1 MGNSGLVLL
10 LLLGL
15 MVWFWQNTLRARES
29 ALRAARELCQHQQ
42 LQLLDA
48 TVTLQNLRLRRGED
62 GRLQLR
68 RTFQF
73 NYSDTGE
80 NRRIGFILMT
90 GNRIDQVGL

>member
-15 MVWFWQNTLRARES
+15 LAWFWQNTLRARES
-29 ALRAARELCQHQQ
+29 ALHAARELCQRQQ

-48 TVTLQNLRLRRGED
+48 TVTLQSLRLRRGEH

-80 NRRIGFILMT
+80 NRRTGFILMT

>member
-80 NRRIGFILMT
+80 NRRTGFILMT

>member
-15 MVWFWQNTLRARES
+15 LVWFWQNTLRARER
-29 ALRAARELCQHQQ
+29 ALHAARELCQHQQ

-48 TVTLQNLRLRRGED
+48 TVTLQSLRLRRGED
-62 GRLQLR
+62 GRLELR